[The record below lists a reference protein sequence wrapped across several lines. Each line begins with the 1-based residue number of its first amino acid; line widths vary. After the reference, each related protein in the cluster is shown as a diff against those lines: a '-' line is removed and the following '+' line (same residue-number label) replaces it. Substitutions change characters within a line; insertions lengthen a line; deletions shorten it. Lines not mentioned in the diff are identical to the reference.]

1 VTERRPRYPATRED
15 QRRVLEAF
23 LAAVGEGDVDGLMA
37 VLDPDV
43 VMRSDGGG
51 RVRAARKP
59 VQGAERVGRVVLGV
73 ARKNLEGAE
82 LEIVDVN
89 GAPGVL
95 VREASGDVSV
105 GAFTVDG
112 GRITA
117 IDVVRN
123 PDKLKHVH
131 GSH

>member
-1 VTERRPRYPATRED
+1 MERRPRYPASRED
-15 QRRVLEAF
+15 QRRVVEAF
-23 LAAVGEGDVDGLMA
+23 MAAVGEGDVAGLLA

-59 VQGAERVGRVVLGV
+59 VQGAERVGRVVLGL
-73 ARKNLEGAE
+73 ARKGMAGAE
-82 LEIVDVN
+82 VEFVDVN

-95 VREASGDVSV
+95 VRETSGTISV

-123 PDKLKHVH
+123 PDKLGHVRR
-131 GSH
+131 SP

>member
-1 VTERRPRYPATRED
+1 
-15 QRRVLEAF
+15 
-23 LAAVGEGDVDGLMA
+23 
-37 VLDPDV
+37 

-59 VQGAERVGRVVLGV
+59 VQGAERVGRVVLGL
-73 ARKNLEGAE
+73 ARKGMAGAE
-82 LEIVDVN
+82 VEFFDVN

-95 VREASGDVSV
+95 VRETSGTISV

-123 PDKLKHVH
+123 PDKLGHVRR
-131 GSH
+131 SP